1 MIYTTIY
8 IGQRLRERDS
18 QGAVGPDKL
27 RSKLHFILWLGPRTV
42 SSSPSPAV
50 LMYKM
55 GGTMPKA
62 LVEKAQASGPG
73 SISSKAAAA
82 RSKHSLRPFK
92 FLCGYG
98 ALSPLR
104 SLETR
109 KARDKENPRGQ
120 APGRVAVS

>member
-8 IGQRLRERDS
+8 IGQRHRERQS
-18 QGAVGPDKL
+18 GAMGPDKL
-27 RSKLHFILWLGPRTV
+27 RSKLYFILWLGPRTM

-50 LMYKM
+50 LVHKM
-55 GGTMPKA
+55 GGTMTRA
-62 LVEKAQASGPG
+62 LVGKAQTSGPG
-73 SISSKAAAA
+73 SISSEAAAA
-82 RSKHSLRPFK
+82 RSKHSLRSFK

-104 SLETR
+104 SLETT

-120 APGRVAVS
+120 VPEPVTVS